1 VSVAH
6 RATLIGI
13 GINFRVWS
21 LAQRIEPFGDKP
33 LKKSI
38 TIFALALCI
47 GLTGIQAAT
56 PAQCD
61 NIDQVADQLG
71 RAFEDREMGRLDP
84 SRPYVESVTIVY
96 EHSLSDGRP
105 RTRSFRSLGLAEKW
119 LQSMEH
125 GVAEEM
131 GPRRHLMPL
140 KRCRAGVCT
149 YDFEGGILHNQL
161 YIKKFTYGVRRGK
174 PYIKAIYLL
183 DGD

>member
-1 VSVAH
+1 MKKLTLLLAF
-6 RATLIGI
+6 ALLIGSST
-13 GINFRVWS
+13 V
-21 LAQRIEPFGDKP
+21 
-33 LKKSI
+33 
-38 TIFALALCI
+38 
-47 GLTGIQAAT
+47 QAAH

-61 NIDQVADQLG
+61 TIDQVADQLG

-84 SRPYVESVTIVY
+84 SRPYVGSVAIVY
-96 EHSLSDGRP
+96 EHSLGEGRP
-105 RTRSFRSLGLAEKW
+105 RTRTFRSLGAAEKW
-119 LQSMEH
+119 LQSQER

-161 YIKKFTYGVRRGK
+161 YIKKFTYGMRRGR

>member
-1 VSVAH
+1 M
-6 RATLIGI
+6 
-13 GINFRVWS
+13 
-21 LAQRIEPFGDKP
+21 
-33 LKKSI
+33 KKL
-38 TIFALALCI
+38 TILLALALLI
-47 GLTGIQAAT
+47 GTSTVQAAN
-56 PAQCD
+56 PVQCD
-61 NIDQVADQLG
+61 TIDQVADQLG
-71 RAFEDREMGRLDP
+71 RAFEDREMGRLDS
-84 SRPYVESVTIVY
+84 SRPYVGSVTIVY
-96 EHSLSDGRP
+96 EHSLSEGRP
-105 RTRSFRSLGLAEKW
+105 RTRTFRSLGVAEKW

-161 YIKKFTYGVRRGK
+161 YIKKFTYGMRRGR